1 MDLHCEVVE
10 VSSGNSAIALLNT
23 ESFDI
28 FITDMVM
35 PGLHGFELLGQVNA
49 TWPDLALVVMTG
61 HAPEF
66 PYTEVVKAGAC
77 DFIRKPFP
85 PLELLAK
92 VVRII
97 REQEMLRN
105 LKNAECRYRSLFDLA
120 SEGMVLL
127 GEQSYQVRDVN
138 RAFERLCGKSREQID
153 GTYILDFFGEAER
166 TRLET
171 WLSLCARMGGG
182 LIGEVVLDSDSGT
195 RHFID
200 LSATFIHDAGGPA
213 GQRMVFL
220 TAKDVTERREIER
233 QMADTAQRDELTGLY
248 NKRGFHSRLA
258 WVVKQAVENQTPLS
272 LIMIDLDNFKSCND
286 TYGHQAGDAV
296 LAATGGI
303 IRTSFRRV
311 QGDTGFRFGGDE
323 FGIIL
328 ENTNTVGAHSVAQRL
343 SESFDKIERRGTTL
357 SIGVA
362 EYRFGMSVEEFL
374 GAADQALYEAKSQG
388 KNTIAVV

>member
-1 MDLHCEVVE
+1 
-10 VSSGNSAIALLNT
+10 
-23 ESFDI
+23 
-28 FITDMVM
+28 
-35 PGLHGFELLGQVNA
+35 
-49 TWPDLALVVMTG
+49 
-61 HAPEF
+61 
-66 PYTEVVKAGAC
+66 
-77 DFIRKPFP
+77 
-85 PLELLAK
+85 
-92 VVRII
+92 
-97 REQEMLRN
+97 
-105 LKNAECRYRSLFDLA
+105 
-120 SEGMVLL
+120 
-127 GEQSYQVRDVN
+127 
-138 RAFERLCGKSREQID
+138 
-153 GTYILDFFGEAER
+153 
-166 TRLET
+166 
-171 WLSLCARMGGG
+171 
-182 LIGEVVLDSDSGT
+182 
-195 RHFID
+195 
-200 LSATFIHDAGGPA
+200 
-213 GQRMVFL
+213 MVFL